1 MIDSLAAKTPSQRI
15 FHTVESNIRPQFS
28 ARPTPFFAE
37 ERNGGTYP
45 WNDRGEEKKRGI
57 QGGVAKERE
66 RNAGLHGCET
76 SRWACVAA
84 LPTLR
89 IRGSSHSPRWLDE
102 ISFAI
107 VCDRLKKQYDDEE
120 EKDTFSRNFHPYIW
134 RRNWR
139 GIVCLY
145 LIILFKIIGSKIFII
160 IIKLIYWL

>member
-1 MIDSLAAKTPSQRI
+1 MDRYSSKYDRFIGGKNAVAKNFSHRRVEHSATILRPADAFLRGRKKRRDVSVKWQR
-15 FHTVESNIRPQFS
+15 
-28 ARPTPFFAE
+28 
-37 ERNGGTYP
+37 
-45 WNDRGEEKKRGI
+45 RGI

-134 RRNWR
+134 RRN
-139 GIVCLY
+139 
-145 LIILFKIIGSKIFII
+145 
-160 IIKLIYWL
+160 